1 MRISNLFIM
10 AVLCCILGGC
20 ALFRHDINYS
30 NHTSEELN
38 DFGVVYEKAGNTD
51 KAKLFFSKA
60 VEKNPENHVAMT
72 NLGNIHYQQSQL
84 QQAVQLYE
92 SVLNLNPE
100 YVPAINNLANIQIKT
115 GKLDKAEENLKKALL
130 YSESNENTKT
140 ICQSLGT
147 LFKRKGNPAE
157 AEKWLKKADSIKNKV
172 VLEDVPFF
180 RQTGNECGPAALAC
194 VYNFYGVKQSQEMIS
209 QRVYD
214 EKQKGSLNLK
224 MLIDAREQGF
234 EAILYSGSFEDI
246 RSSADKGIPLI
257 LMIASG
263 FSDYHYI
270 VVTGYEG
277 ENVSSLIAHDG
288 HKAFAKYSRKKI
300 QVLWESTGF
309 CAISVTKPN
318 YRFSDN

>member
-1 MRISNLFIM
+1 MRISNLFIL
-10 AVLCCILGGC
+10 AVFCYILSGC
-20 ALFRHDINYS
+20 TLFRHEINYS
-30 NHTSEELN
+30 AYTSEELN
-38 DFGVVYEKAGNTD
+38 DFGVVYERAGNTD

-60 VEKNPENHVAMT
+60 VEKSPENHVAMT
-72 NLGNIHYQQSQL
+72 NLGNIYYQESQL
-84 QQAVQLYE
+84 QQAAQLYE
-92 SVLNLNPE
+92 SVLNLEPE

-115 GKLDKAEENLKKALL
+115 GKLDKAEKNLKKALL
-130 YSESNENTKT
+130 YSESGENTKA

-157 AEKWLKKADSIKNKV
+157 AEKWLKKADSIKNKI

-180 RQTGNECGPAALAC
+180 RQAGSECGPAALAC
-194 VYNFYGVKQSQEMIS
+194 VYNFYGAKQSQEVIS

-224 MLIDAREQGF
+224 MLIDARDQGF

-246 RSSADKGIPLI
+246 RSSVDKGIPLI

-277 ENVSSLIAHDG
+277 ENASSLIAHDG
-288 HKAFAKYSRKKI
+288 RKAFAKYNRNEI
-300 QVLWESTGF
+300 QGLWKSTGF
-309 CAISVTKPN
+309 CTISVTKPN
-318 YRFSDN
+318 YSFSDN